1 MPNARERQ
9 KKRRQRQAMVSRA
22 TSIPQTAQQGQ
33 RQLPQIRLPGGRWLL
48 LIAAGI
54 AIFALVVFLLALIN
68 PPEETILPNA
78 IWLNSSW
85 AYQEHSEA
93 EINQL
98 ATNLREHQI
107 GIIFLFSSSLRAD
120 GTWSGLADGRNRF
133 TEIEETIQATL
144 DQLRHSYPNIK
155 IYAWTEVNAV
165 TPSYRL
171 DDLQIQ
177 NTIANFS
184 ERMVNLLGFDGVLL
198 DVKPIFEENE
208 DYIQLLRT
216 VRREI
221 GVDSTLLVVAPPD
234 LTPSGTQLNLPNMIA
249 PGTEWT
255 AEYKQR
261 VALLA
266 NQIVITAYNSYQTNP
281 VDYIEWV
288 TYQVDS
294 YVEALSELE
303 SGTTIMIS
311 LPLYETNLPAHDETI
326 ENLAASL
333 DGVRRGVVELD
344 ELTMPFVT
352 GVAIYA
358 DHSLT
363 DADWAIFDEKWSG
376 N

>member
-9 KKRRQRQAMVSRA
+9 KKRRQRQAMVSKSGLS
-22 TSIPQTAQQGQ
+22 TPQTAQQG
-33 RQLPQIRLPGGRWLL
+33 RMQLPQIRLPGGQWLL
-48 LIAAGI
+48 LIMAGI
-54 AIFALVVFLLALIN
+54 FVFVLVVFLLALIN
-68 PPEETILPNA
+68 PPEEVILPNA
-78 IWLNSSW
+78 IWLNRNW
-85 AYQEHSEA
+85 AYQEHSES

-98 ATNLREHQI
+98 TADFREHQV
-107 GIIFLFSSSLRAD
+107 GTIFLFSSSLRAD
-120 GTWSGLADGRNRF
+120 GTWSGVASGRNRF
-133 TEIEETIQATL
+133 TEIEGNIQATL
-144 DQLRHSYPNIK
+144 DQLRQSYPNIK
-155 IYAWTEVNAV
+155 VYAWTEVNAV

-184 ERMVNLLGFDGVLL
+184 ERMVNRLGFDGVLL

-216 VRREI
+216 IRREI
-221 GVDSTLLVVAPPD
+221 GVDATLLIVAPPD
-234 LTPSGTQLNLPNMIA
+234 LTPSGTRLNLPNMIA

-266 NQIVITAYNSYQTNP
+266 NQIVITVYNSYQINP

-303 SGTTIMIS
+303 SGTTIIIS
-311 LPLYETNLPAHDETI
+311 VPLYEANLPAHDDTI
-326 ENLAASL
+326 ESFSAAL

-344 ELTMPFVT
+344 ELTMPLVT

-358 DHSLT
+358 DHNLT
-363 DADWAIFDEKWSG
+363 DADWAIFDEK
-376 N
+376 